1 MIKYARLTLPLREVI
16 ENMHADGCVQR
27 DIAAAV
33 GVDQST
39 VSRELRRRPGAYAA
53 RPCHAQA
60 QSRSRIPTTVP
71 LLDRNGELRRHLVN
85 RMRNK
90 YSIAQSLRLIGAKY
104 PHLPTISPQ
113 AVYDWLYAGD
123 THDRRF
129 IRSLMTRPR
138 TRRQPRA
145 KTDCGRGRIKDM
157 TMIDKRPAGAGDRTE
172 LGHWEGDLIIGKG
185 GRTAVATLVERVT
198 RITIHIKVSTRR
210 SADVVAAIAQRMR
223 AWHVISITWDQ
234 GKEMSEHHE
243 LARQLRIDVYFAEAH
258 SPWQRGS
265 NENSNGVSRRH
276 MPKGTELDH
285 TPAQLRR
292 ISQLMNDRPMAVL
305 SWQSPKDAYAAQTA
319 NMR

>member
-1 MIKYARLTLPLREVI
+1 MIKCARLTLQLREVI
-16 ENMHADGCVQR
+16 ENMHADGYVQEA
-27 DIAAAV
+27 IAAAV

-90 YSIAQSLRLIGAKY
+90 YSIAQSLRLIGAKH

-145 KTDCGRGRIKDM
+145 KTDCGSGRIKDM

-243 LARQLRIDVYFAEAH
+243 LARRLRIDVYFAEAH

-276 MPKGTELDH
+276 MPKGTELDR

-292 ISQLMNDRPMAVL
+292 ISQLINDRPMAVL
-305 SWQSPKDAYAAQTA
+305 SCQSSKGAYAAQVA

>member
-1 MIKYARLTLPLREVI
+1 MIKYARLTLQLREVI
-16 ENMHADGCVQR
+16 ENMHADGYVQEA
-27 DIAAAV
+27 IAAAV

-90 YSIAQSLRLIGAKY
+90 YSIAQSLRLIGAKH

-157 TMIDKRPAGAGDRTE
+157 TMIDKQPA
-172 LGHWEGDLIIGKG
+172 
-185 GRTAVATLVERVT
+185 
-198 RITIHIKVSTRR
+198 
-210 SADVVAAIAQRMR
+210 
-223 AWHVISITWDQ
+223 
-234 GKEMSEHHE
+234 
-243 LARQLRIDVYFAEAH
+243 
-258 SPWQRGS
+258 
-265 NENSNGVSRRH
+265 
-276 MPKGTELDH
+276 
-285 TPAQLRR
+285 
-292 ISQLMNDRPMAVL
+292 
-305 SWQSPKDAYAAQTA
+305 
-319 NMR
+319 